1 MKIISPDPKRI
12 EAEAISALRRAS
24 QDANDAVAAQARYLL
39 AEHDA
44 KRAETQRRENGGSD
58 DTQWRALHYSAISA
72 YADLIQ
78 EFDTGSRSKAESLP
92 WVRKAMM
99 GIGSSMEAV
108 GMYREAYGIY
118 RNYITKADDD
128 DPQLPRIMLAAA
140 NAARQQHLRA
150 ITGDTSDLEI
160 AATLL
165 NDLIGKY
172 GNDSRLLAIVSEAH
186 LELGP
191 LFSTRGIRGREN
203 GITRTCR

>member
-1 MKIISPDPKRI
+1 M
-12 EAEAISALRRAS
+12 
-24 QDANDAVAAQARYLL
+24 AAQARYLL

-92 WVRKAMM
+92 WVRKAML

-108 GMYREAYGIY
+108 GMFREAYGVY

-128 DPQLPRIMLAAA
+128 DPQLPRIMLAAPTLPA
-140 NAARQQHLRA
+140 NSICA

-165 NDLIGKY
+165 NDLIE
-172 GNDSRLLAIVSEAH
+172 NIATIALTRHRLRGTP
-186 LELGP
+186 ELGR
-191 LFSTRGIRGREN
+191 LYFQQGNTRLRKRN
-203 GITRTCR
+203 CSNMH